1 MAQFKER
8 HLVLT
13 TVMELIFVVSVAV
26 TVLAFV
32 FLPCMILS
40 LGVLLV
46 LGIDDR
52 FVSPVVVF
60 IALPEAVVISGYL
73 LLRYWRQI
81 SEFVTSISS

>member
-1 MAQFKER
+1 MFG
-8 HLVLT
+8 

-32 FLPCMILS
+32 ILPCMILS
-40 LGVLLV
+40 LGVLLL

-52 FVSPVVVF
+52 FVSPVMAY

-73 LLRYWRQI
+73 LVRYWWQI
-81 SEFVTSISS
+81 TDIIKSITPW